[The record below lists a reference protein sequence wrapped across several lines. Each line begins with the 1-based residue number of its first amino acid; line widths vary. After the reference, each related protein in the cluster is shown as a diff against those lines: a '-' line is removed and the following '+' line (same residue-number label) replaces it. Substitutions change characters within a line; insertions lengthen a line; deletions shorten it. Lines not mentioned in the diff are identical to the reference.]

1 MAPGSVVRVTSADV
15 TGIRATRAIIDLDAI
30 AGNVRAMRAALPAR
44 TNLMAVVKA
53 DGYGHGAPWVA
64 KAAVEAGASTLGVAT
79 VSEGQF
85 LREHGLT
92 VPIVLLGS
100 IDPSEARAA
109 CAARLE
115 ITVAEE
121 ELLGAVQQAAGTSQ
135 HAQVAVHLKIDT
147 GLRRYGAAPEH
158 AATLA
163 SRIASDGRLRI
174 AGICTHFASSDEPDE
189 PFTAEQ
195 LQRFKKTVGEIRRAG
210 IEVPPLHAANSAGI
224 LMGHGVEFDLVRA
237 GIALYGVR
245 PSADVPLLPS
255 MRPAMRIE
263 SRVARI
269 VPLRA
274 GDTVGYNRTFR
285 APEPMTGALVPIGY
299 ADGYRRALSGKGWVG
314 INGRRCRVLGR
325 VSMDQIVAEAPSEVS
340 AAVGDIVQVLGDD
353 PESGAPSVDEIA
365 ELAGTNS
372 YEILVGI
379 GQRVPRV
386 FIRNGQVV
394 GVRTGNSTSVMS
406 ETR

>member
-1 MAPGSVVRVTSADV
+1 MTPGSVGCANCADV

-30 AGNVRAMRAALPAR
+30 AGNVRALRAALPAP

-64 KAAVEAGASTLGVAT
+64 KAAVEAGASLLGVAT
-79 VSEGQF
+79 VSEGQI

-121 ELLGAVQQAAGTSQ
+121 ELLGAVRRVAGSSQ
-135 HAQVAVHLKIDT
+135 HAPVSIHLKVDT

-158 AATLA
+158 ATALA
-163 SRIASDGRLRI
+163 SQIASDGRLRF
-174 AGICTHFASSDEPDE
+174 AGICTHFASSDEPGE
-189 PFTAEQ
+189 PFTVEQ
-195 LQRFKKTVGEIRRAG
+195 VRRFEQTVADIRRAG
-210 IEVPPLHAANSAGI
+210 IEIPPLHAANSAGI
-224 LMGHGVEFDLVRA
+224 LMGHGAAFELVRA

-245 PSADVPLLPS
+245 PSADVSLLPS
-255 MRPAMRIE
+255 MRPALRIE

-274 GDTVGYNRTFR
+274 GDTVGYNRTFQ

-299 ADGYRRALSGKGWVG
+299 ADGYRRALSGNGWVG
-314 INGRRCRVLGR
+314 INGRHCRVLGR
-325 VSMDQIVAEAPSEVS
+325 VSMDQIVVEAPSEAPV
-340 AAVGDIVQVLGDD
+340 AVGDTVHVLDGD
-353 PESGAPSVDEIA
+353 PESGAPSVDDIA

-386 FIRNGQVV
+386 FVRSGQVV
-394 GVRTGNSTSVMS
+394 GVRAANSTSVMS

>member
-1 MAPGSVVRVTSADV
+1 
-15 TGIRATRAIIDLDAI
+15 
-30 AGNVRAMRAALPAR
+30 
-44 TNLMAVVKA
+44 
-53 DGYGHGAPWVA
+53 
-64 KAAVEAGASTLGVAT
+64 
-79 VSEGQF
+79 
-85 LREHGLT
+85 
-92 VPIVLLGS
+92 
-100 IDPSEARAA
+100 
-109 CAARLE
+109 
-115 ITVAEE
+115 
-121 ELLGAVQQAAGTSQ
+121 
-135 HAQVAVHLKIDT
+135 
-147 GLRRYGAAPEH
+147 
-158 AATLA
+158 
-163 SRIASDGRLRI
+163 
-174 AGICTHFASSDEPDE
+174 
-189 PFTAEQ
+189 
-195 LQRFKKTVGEIRRAG
+195 
-210 IEVPPLHAANSAGI
+210 
-224 LMGHGVEFDLVRA
+224 
-237 GIALYGVR
+237 
-245 PSADVPLLPS
+245 
-255 MRPAMRIE
+255 MRIE

-269 VPLRA
+269 VPLHA

-325 VSMDQIVAEAPSEVS
+325 VSMDQIVAEATS
-340 AAVGDIVQVLGDD
+340 AASVAVGDTVHVLGDD

>member
-1 MAPGSVVRVTSADV
+1 MTSGSVVRANSADV
-15 TGIRATRAIIDLDAI
+15 TGIRATRAVIDLDAI
-30 AGNVRAMRAALPAR
+30 AGNVRALRATLPAR

-64 KAAVEAGASTLGVAT
+64 EAAVEAGASMLGVAT
-79 VSEGQF
+79 VSEGQI
-85 LREHGLT
+85 LREHGLK
-92 VPIVLLGS
+92 VSIVLLGS

-115 ITVAEE
+115 VTVAEE
-121 ELLGAVQQAAGTSQ
+121 ELLGAVQQAAGSSQ
-135 HAQVAVHLKIDT
+135 DAPVAVHLKIDT
-147 GLRRYGAAPEH
+147 GLRRYGAAPDC
-158 AATLA
+158 ATALA
-163 SRIASDGRLRI
+163 SRIASDGRLRF

-195 LQRFKKTVGEIRRAG
+195 LRRFERTVGDISRAG

-224 LMGHGVEFDLVRA
+224 LMGHGVAFDLVRA

-245 PSADVPLLPS
+245 PSAEVALLPS
-255 MRPAMRIE
+255 MRPVMRIE

-269 VPLRA
+269 VPLRM
-274 GDTVGYNRTFR
+274 GDTIGYNRTFR
-285 APEPMTGALVPIGY
+285 VPDTMAGALVPIGY

-314 INGRRCRVLGR
+314 INGQRCQVLGR
-325 VSMDQIVAEAPSEVS
+325 VSMDQIVVEAPPGTSV
-340 AAVGDIVQVLGDD
+340 AVGDTVDVLGDD

-365 ELAGTNS
+365 EIAGTNS

-386 FIRNGQVV
+386 FIRNGQAV
-394 GVRTGNSTSVMS
+394 GVRIVNSTSVMR